1 MKNYEHKLKYNCF
14 LALIMNVEKL
24 KIKRLSIVD
33 FTERRKMKIK
43 AKIMNAWM
51 PACNLLSKCDYN
63 HYLYQKYFSKLKQNL
78 TVCHA
83 ALDVKI
89 KKSMYHFLTPLAQNL
104 LLKKKYLRKW
114 MQFHASYKPT
124 RVCEMFRK

>member
-63 HYLYQKYFSKLKQNL
+63 LYLYQKYFSKLKQNL
-78 TVCHA
+78 TVSHA

-89 KKSMYHFLTPLAQNL
+89 KKSMFHFLTPFSPKFAAQ
-104 LLKKKYLRKW
+104 KEI
-114 MQFHASYKPT
+114 P
-124 RVCEMFRK
+124 